1 MKRLIFLLI
10 IILFYSGCRE
20 KNTVK
25 INGVIEGKKSG
36 TIFINRLDINTP
48 VLIDSAKID
57 KKGTF
62 RFRVK
67 SNEPDFYQVSLT
79 PDNFITL
86 LAEPG
91 EKINLQF
98 KSQTLYSNY
107 TVSGSAGSEKL
118 RILDES
124 LINTKKKLDSLSNVY
139 NVASKN
145 PGFEEKGQELETE
158 FNELIKL
165 QRKRN
170 IEFIITNTTSLAS
183 IKAVYQRIDP
193 DTYVLYDP
201 KDLQYLK
208 ILSDSLKKYYPN
220 SKHVQALSRDFQSEL
235 TQMNTNKL
243 TRLSEQ
249 LEPVKLNP
257 DLLNPDGKRIS
268 LESLKGKYVLVTF
281 WSVRSKECVAENIQL
296 KEFYKQ
302 YRKKGFEIYQINI
315 DADTN
320 LWKSAVKF
328 DELPWINTR
337 ENNPADPATA
347 RLFNVR
353 ELPANYLFNKEG
365 NIEATNLHGR
375 TLKLKLEQLFN
386 K

>member
-1 MKRLIFLLI
+1 MKRLLFLLI
-10 IILFYSGCRE
+10 IIIVYSGCKE
-20 KNTVK
+20 KNSIK

-36 TIFINRLDINTP
+36 TIIINRLDLNTP
-48 VLIDSAKID
+48 VFIDSVKIS

-62 RFRVK
+62 HLRVR

-98 KSQTLYSNY
+98 NSQILYDNY
-107 TVSGSAGSEKL
+107 TVTGSAGSEKL

-124 LINTKKKLDSLSNVY
+124 LINTKKKLDSLSNAY
-139 NVASKN
+139 TIASSN
-145 PGFEEKGQELETE
+145 PGFDQRGPELETK

-165 QRKRN
+165 QRKKN
-170 IEFIITNTTSLAS
+170 IEFIITNTTSLAA

-235 TQMNTNKL
+235 TQMNANQL
-243 TRLSEQ
+243 ARLSEQ
-249 LEPVKLNP
+249 LEPIKLNP
-257 DLLNPDGKRIS
+257 DLKNPDGKRIS

-281 WSVRSKECVAENIQL
+281 WSVRSKDCINENTQL
-296 KEFYKQ
+296 KEFYKM
-302 YRKKGFEIYQINI
+302 YNKKGFEIYQINI
-315 DADTN
+315 DADTS
-320 LWKSAVKF
+320 LWKSAVKY

-337 ENNPADPATA
+337 ENNPSDPATA

-353 ELPANYLFNKEG
+353 ELPANYLFDKEG
-365 NIEATNLHGR
+365 NIEATNLHGK

>member
-1 MKRLIFLLI
+1 MKRLLFLLI
-10 IILFYSGCRE
+10 IIIVYSGCKE
-20 KNTVK
+20 KNSFK

-36 TIFINRLDINTP
+36 TIFINRMDINTP
-48 VLIDSAKID
+48 VLIDSVKIS

-62 RFRVK
+62 HTRVK
-67 SNEPDFYQVSLT
+67 SNEPDFFVISLS

-91 EKINLQF
+91 EKISLRFN
-98 KSQTLYSNY
+98 SQILYENY
-107 TVSGSAGSEKL
+107 EVSGSAGSEKL
-118 RILDES
+118 RALDEN
-124 LINTKKKLDSLSNVY
+124 LIKTKKKLDSLSNVY
-139 NVASKN
+139 TKSSSE
-145 PGFEEKGQELETE
+145 PGFETKGPELETE
-158 FNELIKL
+158 FNELIKS
-165 QRKRN
+165 QRKKN
-170 IEFIITNTTSLAS
+170 IEFIITNTTSLAA

-235 TQMNTNKL
+235 TQMNANQL
-243 TRLSEQ
+243 ARLSEQ
-249 LEPVKLNP
+249 LEPIKLNP
-257 DLLNPDGKRIS
+257 DLKNPDGKRIS

-281 WSVRSKECVAENIQL
+281 WSVGSKDCINENIQL
-296 KEFYKQ
+296 KELYKL
-302 YRKKGFEIYQINI
+302 YNKKGFEIYQINV

-337 ENNPADPATA
+337 ENNPGDPATA

-353 ELPANYLFNKEG
+353 ELPANYLFDKEG
-365 NIEATNLHGR
+365 NIEATNLHGK